1 MKRQTTLAELVTEL
15 KDQNLQKNDF
25 VVPAN
30 LLSMENGFLV
40 VNNYNNNDSLTKLL
54 TEVGI
59 KSEEA
64 DNKLILNCLPVLHQ
78 HLAEKLD
85 IPRKYYNRLTSLD
98 EKTLID
104 TNVSYWLKNMKSNV
118 FLRTFINKDK
128 NEGYARALLSDRYN
142 VIDNFDVL
150 LATLE
155 AVKSSGLNL
164 QIEDNGCDLSENK
177 MYLRFI
183 APDVEINAPD
193 LLKNYRNPKGNPDGD
208 GGSKVGDG
216 IISGFV
222 ITNSEVGQGS
232 FSISPRAV
240 ILKCKNGMVFKE
252 DAYGKIHLG
261 GKMDNFSAI
270 NWSEDTKRKNYE
282 LIMAQV
288 QDAVKQFTSEDFL
301 AKKIS
306 ELNEYATVELKH
318 PMDTVKNVTKL
329 LNVSE
334 EKERSI
340 LDLFIRGGDF
350 TPLGVS
356 QALTFY
362 AHETKDADEAH
373 DLEVEAISILPKIK
387 SMDVPTVVKSIKT
400 QASLN

>member
-40 VNNYNNNDSLTKLL
+40 VNNYNNNDNLTKLL

-59 KSEEA
+59 KSESTE
-64 DNKLILNCLPVLHQ
+64 NKLILNCLPVLHS
-78 HLAEKLD
+78 HLSEKLD
-85 IPRKYYNRLTSLD
+85 IPRKYYNRITALD

-104 TNVSYWLKNMKSNV
+104 TNVSYWLKNMKGNV
-118 FLRTFINKDK
+118 FLRTFIDK
-128 NEGYARALLSDRYN
+128 NENQGFARALLSDRYN

-155 AVKSSGLNL
+155 AVKDSGLNL
-164 QIEDNGCDLSENK
+164 KMEDNGCDLSENK

-193 LLKNYRNPKGNPDGD
+193 LLKNYKNPKG
-208 GGSKVGDG
+208 GGSGVGDG
-216 IISGFV
+216 IITGFV

-240 ILKCKNGMVFKE
+240 VLKCSNGMVFKD

-261 GKMDNFSAI
+261 GKMENYSQI

-282 LIMAQV
+282 LIMSQV
-288 QDAVKQFTSEDFL
+288 KDAVKQFTSEEYL
-301 AKKIS
+301 TKKIS

-318 PMDTVKNVTKL
+318 PMDTVKNVTKH

-340 LDLFIRGGDF
+340 LDFFMRGGDY
-350 TPLGVS
+350 TAMGVS

-373 DLEVEAISILPKIK
+373 DMEVVAIDILPKIK
-387 SMDVPTVVKSIKT
+387 SMDIPTVVKSIKT

>member
-40 VNNYNNNDSLTKLL
+40 VNNYNNNDNLTKLL
-54 TEVGI
+54 NEVGI
-59 KSEEA
+59 KSEASE
-64 DNKLILNCLPVLHQ
+64 NKLILNCLPVLHS
-78 HLAEKLD
+78 HLSEKLD
-85 IPRKYYNRLTSLD
+85 VPRKYYNRITALE

-104 TNVSYWLKNMKSNV
+104 TNVSYWLKNMKGNV

-164 QIEDNGCDLSENK
+164 KIEDNGCDLSENK

-193 LLKNYRNPKGNPDGD
+193 LVKNYKNPKG
-208 GGSKVGDG
+208 GGSNVGDG
-216 IISGFV
+216 IITGFV

-240 ILKCKNGMVFKE
+240 VLKCSNGMVFKD

-261 GKMDNFSAI
+261 GKMENYSQI

-282 LIMAQV
+282 LIMSQV
-288 QDAVKQFTSEDFL
+288 KDAVKQFTSEEYL

-318 PMDTVKNVTKL
+318 PMDTVKNVTKH

-340 LDLFIRGGDF
+340 LDFFMRGGDF
-350 TPLGVS
+350 TAMGVS

-373 DLEVEAISILPKIK
+373 DMEVVAIDILPKIK
-387 SMDVPTVVKSIKT
+387 SMDIPTVVKSIKT

>member
-54 TEVGI
+54 NEVGI
-59 KSEEA
+59 KSEESE
-64 DNKLILNCLPVLHQ
+64 NKLILNCLPVLHS
-78 HLAEKLD
+78 HLSEKLD
-85 IPRKYYNRLTSLD
+85 IPRKYYNRITALE

-104 TNVSYWLKNMKSNV
+104 ENVSYWLKNMKGNV

-164 QIEDNGCDLSENK
+164 KIEDNGCDLSENR
-177 MYLRFI
+177 MFLRFI
-183 APDVEINAPD
+183 APDVEINAPEIV
-193 LLKNYRNPKGNPDGD
+193 KKYTNPKGNK
-208 GGSKVGDG
+208 SNVGDG
-216 IISGFV
+216 IITGFV

-232 FSISPRAV
+232 FSISPRVV
-240 ILKCKNGMVFKE
+240 ILKCDNGMVFKD

-261 GKMDNFSAI
+261 GKMENYSQI

-282 LIMAQV
+282 LIISQV
-288 QDAVKQFTSEDFL
+288 KDAVKQFTSEEFL

-306 ELNEYATVELKH
+306 ELAEYAQIELKH
-318 PMDTVKNVTKL
+318 PMDTVKNVTKH
-329 LNVSE
+329 LNMSE

-340 LDLFIRGGDF
+340 LDFFMRGGDF
-350 TPLGVS
+350 TPMGVS

-362 AHETKDADEAH
+362 AHETKDADEAY
-373 DLEVEAISILPKIK
+373 DLEVEAVSILPKIK